1 MSTPRHLGPHESFA
15 EKYCR
20 HFNVP
25 SENFADD
32 LLRRTLYP
40 HARWLRFLL
49 SDELLAADRAFVSS
63 VGRLSRRRDFAGEA
77 AEFQRDPR
85 NARFARYRARFRISV
100 RRMKNL
106 FESVWVDTQ

>member
-1 MSTPRHLGPHESFA
+1 MSAPPPLSSHESFA

-20 HFNVP
+20 HFSVP
-25 SENFADD
+25 PERFADD

-49 SDELLAADRAFVSS
+49 SEELLAADRAFVSS
-63 VGRLSRRRDFAGEA
+63 VGRLSSRRDFTGEA

-100 RRMKNL
+100 RRMRGL
-106 FESVWVDTQ
+106 FETVWAEPT

>member
-1 MSTPRHLGPHESFA
+1 MSAPRHLGPHESFA

-100 RRMKNL
+100 RRMRHV
-106 FESVWVDTQ
+106 FDTVCADTG

>member
-1 MSTPRHLGPHESFA
+1 MPTPSPLSAHESFA
-15 EKYCR
+15 EKFCR
-20 HFNVP
+20 HFAV
-25 SENFADD
+25 SEDRFADEV
-32 LLRRTLYP
+32 LRRTLYP

-100 RRMKNL
+100 RRMKRL
-106 FESVWVDTQ
+106 FETVWAEPN

>member
-1 MSTPRHLGPHESFA
+1 MTKPLPATPHESFA
-15 EKYCR
+15 EKYSR

-25 SENFADD
+25 PERVADD
-32 LLRRTLYP
+32 LLRRSLYP

-49 SDELLAADRAFVSS
+49 SEELLAADRAFVSS

-85 NARFARYRARFRISV
+85 NARFIRYRARFRISV
-100 RRMKNL
+100 RRMKRL
-106 FESVWVDTQ
+106 FETVWAEAE

>member
-1 MSTPRHLGPHESFA
+1 MSAPPPLSSHESFA
-15 EKYCR
+15 EKYSR

-25 SENFADD
+25 PERFADD

-49 SDELLAADRAFVSS
+49 SEELLAADRAFVSS

-100 RRMKNL
+100 RRMRGL
-106 FESVWVDTQ
+106 FETVWAEPT